1 MLGVGIREQWRIF
14 AFAVTGSALYGGMTI
29 GSAFVMGQVSARAIV
44 PALRDGRTTA
54 GALLA
59 AVLAIVGVA
68 VLKIVGILG
77 RRLGAGVMQYRLQA
91 SYRRRVTRQY
101 LRLPLAWHQRHPTG
115 TLLSNANADVEA
127 TWYPIAPLPF
137 ACGAVLMVVAT
148 GVALV
153 LTDPVLALVGLV
165 MFPSIFAV
173 SVAYSRRMSPRM
185 TYAQQLRAEVSGV
198 AHESVDGA
206 LVVKTLGREEV
217 ETERFR
223 ARSLRLRDAMVA
235 VGRVRGVFDP
245 LMEALPAFGTL
256 AVLLIGTAR
265 LRSGATTV
273 ADLVSVAYLFTVLA
287 LPVRAIGWVLGELP
301 RAAVGWDRVQQ
312 VLQATGGQ
320 EYGETAI
327 PVTDAPA
334 ELAVAGVSFRYGARA
349 DAGGGAVDGAAGW
362 VSAPAADRT
371 RAAGRP
377 ENGSDGAAPGRAVDP
392 VDDRALRQVTFDV
405 RPGRTVAVVGP
416 TGSGKSTLMTLL
428 VRLVD
433 PDTGAVLLDG
443 ADLRT
448 LRRGGVSR
456 HAAVVS
462 QGTFLFDD
470 TVRENVTLGAGL
482 GDEQVWAA
490 LRLAQADRF
499 VRALPAGLDTR
510 VGERGT
516 SLSGGQRQRLA
527 LARAVVRRP
536 RLLLLDDATS
546 SVDPA
551 VEAAI
556 LRGLRS
562 ADLAATVVVVA
573 YRRATISLADEVV
586 YVEHGRVLGRGSHDE
601 LLSTAE
607 CRTAPAAAAE
617 PVGPARSA
625 GAARTL
631 ARGLRL
637 VPEIRRG
644 LGLTLL
650 LALVATAGRVVVPIA
665 VQQTLDRGVLGRG
678 SSGPDLG
685 LVRAMVLA
693 CMLAVLVT
701 TGSAYLLNYR
711 LFRTAETAL
720 AALRVRAFRHIHDL
734 SVLHQQAQRRGSLVS
749 RVTSDVDQ
757 MSVFVQWGGFFI
769 LISVVQLMLATV
781 LMAIYSWPL
790 TLLVYACFLP
800 LTVVLPKLQRRL
812 AAAYAAVRERVGEML
827 SAIAESVVGA
837 QTVRAYGIE
846 DRTAARI
853 DGAIER
859 HYRAAVQAQTRTVVV
874 FTAGELV
881 AAVANAAVVV
891 VGVLLGLAG
900 HLTVGRLVAFLFL
913 VTLFILPVQIS
924 TEALTEAQNAL
935 ASFRRVLDVLDTEPD
950 VADPGPAGRA
960 LPPGPLGV
968 RFEHVHYAYPVQPG
982 LADWAGPAEPAVD
995 PGDRD
1000 AAPAAEPG
1008 REVLVDVDL
1017 EIPAR
1022 SRVAVV
1028 GETGSGKTTFAKL
1041 LTRLMDPTR
1050 GRVLVGGVPLTEVS
1064 FDSLRSRVVMVPQ
1077 DGFLF
1082 DASIADNVRYGRL
1095 DATDAEVEAAVE
1107 ALGLGDWMSGLP
1119 AGVRTVVGERGEALS
1134 VGERQ
1139 LVAIVRAYLADPD
1152 LLVLD
1157 EATSAVD
1164 PATEVR
1170 LQRALDSLT
1179 RGRTT
1184 LTIAHRLA
1192 TAEAANEVIVVDD
1205 ARIVQRGP
1213 HATLVGQPG
1222 VYARLHASWVAHRR
1236 SA

>member
-1 MLGVGIREQWRIF
+1 VLARGLRVLGIGIREQWRIF

-137 ACGAVLMVVAT
+137 ACGAVLMVVAA

-349 DAGGGAVDGAAGW
+349 DAGGGADDGAAGW

-601 LLSTAE
+601 LLSSTPGYARLVLAYEEAE
-607 CRTAPAAAAE
+607 QERRRGRKEEAARARPGAAAAADGE
-617 PVGPARSA
+617 E
-625 GAARTL
+625 GAA
-631 ARGLRL
+631 
-637 VPEIRRG
+637 
-644 LGLTLL
+644 
-650 LALVATAGRVVVPIA
+650 
-665 VQQTLDRGVLGRG
+665 
-678 SSGPDLG
+678 
-685 LVRAMVLA
+685 
-693 CMLAVLVT
+693 
-701 TGSAYLLNYR
+701 
-711 LFRTAETAL
+711 
-720 AALRVRAFRHIHDL
+720 
-734 SVLHQQAQRRGSLVS
+734 
-749 RVTSDVDQ
+749 
-757 MSVFVQWGGFFI
+757 
-769 LISVVQLMLATV
+769 
-781 LMAIYSWPL
+781 
-790 TLLVYACFLP
+790 
-800 LTVVLPKLQRRL
+800 
-812 AAAYAAVRERVGEML
+812 
-827 SAIAESVVGA
+827 
-837 QTVRAYGIE
+837 
-846 DRTAARI
+846 
-853 DGAIER
+853 
-859 HYRAAVQAQTRTVVV
+859 
-874 FTAGELV
+874 
-881 AAVANAAVVV
+881 
-891 VGVLLGLAG
+891 
-900 HLTVGRLVAFLFL
+900 
-913 VTLFILPVQIS
+913 
-924 TEALTEAQNAL
+924 
-935 ASFRRVLDVLDTEPD
+935 
-950 VADPGPAGRA
+950 
-960 LPPGPLGV
+960 
-968 RFEHVHYAYPVQPG
+968 
-982 LADWAGPAEPAVD
+982 
-995 PGDRD
+995 
-1000 AAPAAEPG
+1000 
-1008 REVLVDVDL
+1008 
-1017 EIPAR
+1017 
-1022 SRVAVV
+1022 
-1028 GETGSGKTTFAKL
+1028 
-1041 LTRLMDPTR
+1041 
-1050 GRVLVGGVPLTEVS
+1050 
-1064 FDSLRSRVVMVPQ
+1064 
-1077 DGFLF
+1077 
-1082 DASIADNVRYGRL
+1082 
-1095 DATDAEVEAAVE
+1095 
-1107 ALGLGDWMSGLP
+1107 
-1119 AGVRTVVGERGEALS
+1119 
-1134 VGERQ
+1134 
-1139 LVAIVRAYLADPD
+1139 
-1152 LLVLD
+1152 
-1157 EATSAVD
+1157 
-1164 PATEVR
+1164 
-1170 LQRALDSLT
+1170 
-1179 RGRTT
+1179 
-1184 LTIAHRLA
+1184 
-1192 TAEAANEVIVVDD
+1192 
-1205 ARIVQRGP
+1205 
-1213 HATLVGQPG
+1213 
-1222 VYARLHASWVAHRR
+1222 
-1236 SA
+1236 